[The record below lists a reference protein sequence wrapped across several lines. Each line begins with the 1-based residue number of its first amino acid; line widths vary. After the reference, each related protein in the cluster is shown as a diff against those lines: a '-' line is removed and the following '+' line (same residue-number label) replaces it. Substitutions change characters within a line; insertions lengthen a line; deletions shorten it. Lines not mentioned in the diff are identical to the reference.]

1 MNRIYIKVCLNI
13 CDHQFGKEGRLIG
26 RAPQCLWI
34 GGSQGG
40 QVWTN
45 FWPPERVQVNK
56 EYVPPFQDLTWVPF
70 QMIEL
75 MITNVCGIPLGP
87 KVVPRSQ
94 GGHVWM
100 DFGATQGLYTGS
112 ACLLVVVG
120 RHKKDTNHFTIST
133 ILFPANITRPI

>member
-1 MNRIYIKVCLNI
+1 MCLNI
-13 CDHQFGKEGRLIG
+13 CDHQFCKEGRLIG
-26 RAPQCLWI
+26 RAPKCLWI

-40 QVWTN
+40 QVWTD

-56 EYVPPFQDLTWVPF
+56 EYVPPCQDLTWVPF

-94 GGHVWM
+94 GGHVWR

-120 RHKKDTNHFTIST
+120 RHKKDKNHFTICT

>member
-1 MNRIYIKVCLNI
+1 MCLNI

-26 RAPQCLWI
+26 RTPKCLWI

-40 QVWTN
+40 QVWTD

-94 GGHVWM
+94 GGHVWR

-120 RHKKDTNHFTIST
+120 RHKKDTNHFTIC
-133 ILFPANITRPI
+133 INLFPANFTRPI

>member
-1 MNRIYIKVCLNI
+1 MCLNI
-13 CDHQFGKEGRLIG
+13 CDHRFGKEGRLIE
-26 RAPQCLWI
+26 RAPKFLWI

-40 QVWTN
+40 QVWTH

-56 EYVPPFQDLTWVPF
+56 EYVPPCQDLTWVPF

-94 GGHVWM
+94 GGHVWR

-120 RHKKDTNHFTIST
+120 RHKKATNHFTMCT

>member
-26 RAPQCLWI
+26 RTPKCLWI

-40 QVWTN
+40 QVWTD

-94 GGHVWM
+94 GGHVWR

-120 RHKKDTNHFTIST
+120 RHKKDTNHFTICT
-133 ILFPANITRPI
+133 TLFPANITRPI